1 MSINKFIFDVQTGK
15 LLTAETYDHAVS
27 LKSRRIVK
35 TRIDW
40 SAVWEQPAA
49 VSFSIISAFTAVR
62 ALVDGNWAG
71 FGLAFTFLIA
81 IVCLTLKLF
90 TDNKPSIY
98 VKWEE
103 LPQLDDFWDLKGA
116 TCIAASSTSF
126 IQGMIALSPTQ
137 DTVAVYIARAYS
149 LGVDMYTIYKELFGH
164 DIGYE
169 QPTSPF
175 STKQAY
181 HTTRAIVDK
190 MKTAQ
195 AGFETLPV
203 RLPIEIYDSAM
214 LYRCGFKTMPLNP
227 EIVDWLES
235 IVYVFKQNLMK
246 GTDYVS
252 RP

>member
-1 MSINKFIFDVQTGK
+1 MSINKFVFDVQTGN

-35 TRIDW
+35 TWIDW
-40 SAVWEQPAA
+40 SAIWEQPLA
-49 VSFSIISAFTAVR
+49 VSFSIIFAFTAVR
-62 ALVDGNWAG
+62 ALMDGNWAA

-81 IVCLTLKLF
+81 IVCLTLKLI
-90 TDNKPSIY
+90 TASKPSIY

-116 TCIAASSTSF
+116 TCIAASSTKF

-137 DTVAVYIARAYS
+137 DTVAVYIERS
-149 LGVDMYTIYKELFGH
+149 LPFNVDMYATYKELFGH

-169 QPTSPF
+169 QPTVPF

-181 HTTRAIVDK
+181 HNSRAIVDK

-195 AGFETLPV
+195 AGFEALPV

-214 LYRCGFKTMPLNP
+214 LYRYDFKTMPLNP
-227 EIVDWLES
+227 AVVDWLES
-235 IVYVFKQNLMK
+235 IVYIFQTPSK
-246 GTDYVS
+246 
-252 RP
+252 P